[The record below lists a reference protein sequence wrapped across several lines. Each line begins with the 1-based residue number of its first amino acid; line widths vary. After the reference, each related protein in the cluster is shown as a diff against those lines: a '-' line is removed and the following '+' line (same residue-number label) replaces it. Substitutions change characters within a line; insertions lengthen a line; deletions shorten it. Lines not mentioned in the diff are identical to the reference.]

1 MKGDLSM
8 QIEVIYSGKTGT
20 KWICQL
26 VSQLSTHLYVPLG
39 TGVGLG
45 FCKLQFFITCRL
57 PRDESWRG
65 SILSPICIML
75 PFKVSYLRLFVVP
88 ISFGIL
94 TTDLFCYFSKKNS
107 IQEHVLFRVLKFSS
121 IIKSGHQS
129 YSTES
134 LLHVWRLCSF
144 LCLPLSWTW
153 EQFSAGK
160 VSSLSSM
167 DTSSLFC

>member
-1 MKGDLSM
+1 MFH
-8 QIEVIYSGKTGT
+8 
-20 KWICQL
+20 L
-26 VSQLSTHLYVPLG
+26 VLVLG
-39 TGVGLG
+39 WDSAN
-45 FCKLQFFITCRL
+45 CSFFITCWL

-94 TTDLFCYFSKKNS
+94 TTDLFCYFSNKNS
-107 IQEHVLFRVLKFSS
+107 IQEHVLFRVLRFSS

-129 YSTES
+129 YSTEP
-134 LLHVWRLCSF
+134 LLHIWRLCSF
-144 LCLPLSWTW
+144 LWLPLSWTW

-167 DTSSLFC
+167 DTSSLLTFLMFI